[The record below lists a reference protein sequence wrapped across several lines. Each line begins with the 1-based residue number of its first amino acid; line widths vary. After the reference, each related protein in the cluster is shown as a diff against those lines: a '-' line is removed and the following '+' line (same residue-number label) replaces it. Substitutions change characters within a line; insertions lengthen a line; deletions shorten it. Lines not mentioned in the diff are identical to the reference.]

1 MKYNHFLSWFFSIL
15 LLFFAYGS
23 FEQAYPQTG
32 NQSDV
37 TGPNLQEQFT
47 APEENRD
54 RSNSESRQLPEVDR
68 KAFENL
74 VISANFEQA
83 IQLFEEY
90 QALAYSRYFK
100 IQLYGDTIPA
110 CQVSQ
115 SLYNIGKET
124 NSKPAITYVISLE
137 NKLDILVIFAQ
148 NDACSFVRESAETS
162 DNSSSNPFLRI
173 SLANVT
179 RADVEQVISNLHRE
193 ISNPRKVRTTSYQP
207 FSRQLYQWIIEPL
220 QTSLTEKNIDTLIFC
235 LDRKL
240 RSLPIASLHDGE
252 QFLIEKY
259 QLGLIPSFSFIDPSY
274 RSIQNATILGFGV
287 SDGGKN
293 REFPPLPAVPIELSV
308 LEELWNG
315 QTFINPNAT
324 VENLQ
329 RYSKNEEVKMMHI
342 ATHAEFRSG
351 QVTDS
356 FIQFW
361 DGNMNLDR
369 LREVSQLS
377 QWSLNPRVELLVLSA
392 CRTALGSEEAELG
405 FSGLALQAGVKTAL
419 GSLWYIS
426 DEGALALMAEFY
438 QQLKTE
444 KTKASALRQA
454 QLNLLQGNVNIQNRQ
469 LVLSNNFNIPA
480 PERAGDRQLFRH
492 PYYWSAYTL
501 IGNWN

>member
-1 MKYNHFLSWFFSIL
+1 MKYTRFLSYFFSIL
-15 LLFFAYGS
+15 ILVLGYS
-23 FEQAYPQTG
+23 WCDRAYPQTG

-37 TGPNLQEQFT
+37 TGPNLQELF
-47 APEENRD
+47 ASPESDRD
-54 RSNSESRQLPEVDR
+54 PSNPSIVDLPPVDR

-74 VISANFEQA
+74 VSNASFEQA

-90 QALAYSRYFK
+90 QAVTYSRYFDL
-100 IQLYGDTIPA
+100 QLYGDTIPA
-110 CQVSQ
+110 CQVAQ
-115 SLYNIGKET
+115 SLYDIGQNT
-124 NSKPAITYVISLE
+124 NSQPAITYVIALE
-137 NKLDILVIFAQ
+137 NELDILAIFAK
-148 NDACSFVRESAETS
+148 NGACSSGKDSTKQS
-162 DNSSSNPFLRI
+162 DPANPFLNI
-173 SLANVT
+173 PLDSVG
-179 RADVEQVISNLHRE
+179 RADIERVISNLHRE

-207 FSRQLYQWIIEPL
+207 LARQLYQWLIEPL
-220 QTSLTEKNIDTLIFC
+220 QTSLTEQKTDTLIFC

-240 RSLPIASLHDGE
+240 RSLPIAALYDGE

-274 RSIQNATILGFGV
+274 RSIQNAKLLGFGV
-287 SDGGKN
+287 SDGGQN
-293 REFPPLPAVPIELSV
+293 RELPPLPAVPVELDI
-308 LEELWNG
+308 LEKLWNG
-315 QTFINPNAT
+315 QTFRNPSAT

-329 RYSKNEEVKMMHI
+329 QYSKNEEVQMMHI
-342 ATHAEFRSG
+342 ATHAEFRAG

-361 DGNMNLDR
+361 DRNMNLDR

-438 QQLKTE
+438 QQLRTA
-444 KTKASALRQA
+444 KTKVAALQQA
-454 QLNLLQGNVNIQNRQ
+454 QLNLLQGNVKIENRE
-469 LVLSNNFNIPA
+469 LILSDGFKIA
-480 PERAGDRQLFRH
+480 VPEQASDRQLFRH